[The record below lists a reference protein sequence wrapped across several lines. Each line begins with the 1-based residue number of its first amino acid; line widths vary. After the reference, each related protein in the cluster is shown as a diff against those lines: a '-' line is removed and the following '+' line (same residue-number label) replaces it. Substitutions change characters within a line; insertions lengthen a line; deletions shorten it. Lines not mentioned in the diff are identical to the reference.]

1 MDIGSLGIL
10 DLDWICK
17 RSDLEE
23 LIVILLR
30 SYNCEVSLRIFCI
43 VSKFSQC
50 HTVSSIYASSGI
62 VIEDIGEFE
71 IISRDDYIEIF
82 RSWFWYFCEMKVRI
96 GS

>member
-1 MDIGSLGIL
+1 M
-10 DLDWICK
+10 CK

-43 VSKFSQC
+43 VFKFLQYY
-50 HTVSSIYASSGI
+50 TVSSIYASGEI

-71 IISRDDYIEIF
+71 MISRGDCIEIF
-82 RSWFWYFCEMKVRI
+82 RS
-96 GS
+96 